1 MRIAIIGAGVGGV
14 SVLKYLH
21 KEKKLKAEITIFD
34 DKKYMGSGR
43 AFQYDDPELLMN
55 YPGNLISMKPNKQRD
70 FIDWIQKSNVNKEI
84 HLDEAENT
92 SANRYYSR
100 QLFGKYM
107 REHFEKFANKKNVS
121 IITDHARNVEF
132 IGQEYVV
139 STQNGT
145 YYFDAV
151 FLSPGQFGP
160 MDPYQL
166 EGTPGYYKWP
176 YPLHNIEIEPNKDYA
191 VIGTG
196 LSSVDIVRYF
206 IAHSTNKLAL
216 ISRDGKVQSVRGK
229 MQEVKF
235 KYITHKKLEKI
246 KVAHHGYI
254 PLEELVERFKKE
266 LDRLGLDVEKLRIN
280 RSNPVR
286 ALNFDLS
293 HPEEVGLMQSFVLEI
308 VHIASYIWPFMTRE
322 DKAAYRKHYAPILDD
337 YANPMP
343 EGTAEELLDALSSGR
358 VEIYSGITDIEYKY
372 NKFRIH
378 TKDKEL
384 RVHYVFNATGP
395 AKAYKDATEPN
406 PLIENLVNQ
415 DLLIEH
421 PDGGFYV
428 TPIRNQVIMRDG
440 VMSRFFML
448 GQKTSGVNYLDNG
461 IMELID
467 EAKRTVK
474 ALAEE
479 EGLDV

>member
-14 SVLKYLH
+14 SVLKYLQ
-21 KEKKLKAEITIFD
+21 KEKKLKAEITVFD
-34 DKKYMGSGR
+34 DKKYMGNGR

-55 YPGNLISMKPNKQRD
+55 YPGNLISMKPNKQHD
-70 FIDWIQKSNVNKEI
+70 FIDWIQKSDVDKEV
-84 HLDEAENT
+84 HLDEAENA
-92 SANRYYSR
+92 SGNRYYSR

-107 REHFEKFANKKNVS
+107 KEHFEKFANKNNVS

-132 IGQEYVV
+132 IGQEYIV
-139 STQNGT
+139 STQDEK

-229 MQEVKF
+229 MQQVKF
-235 KYITHKKLEKI
+235 KSITHKKLEKI
-246 KVAHHGYI
+246 KAAHQGYI
-254 PLEELVERFKKE
+254 PLEELVDRFKKE
-266 LDRLGLDVEKLRIN
+266 FDRLGIDLEKMRIN

-286 ALNFDLS
+286 ALSFDLS
-293 HPEEVGLMQSFVLEI
+293 HPEEVGLMQSVVLEI

-322 DKAAYRKHYAPILDD
+322 DKAVYRRQYAPMLAD

-343 EGTAEELLDALSSGR
+343 EGTAEELLEALSSGH

-372 NKFRIH
+372 NKFRIY

-395 AKAYKDATEPN
+395 AKAYKGATEPN

-415 DLLIEH
+415 ELLIEH

-428 TPIRNQVIMRDG
+428 TPIDNQVIGKHG
-440 VMSRFFML
+440 VMPTFFML

-467 EAKRTVK
+467 EARRTVRV
-474 ALAEE
+474 LAEQQ
-479 EGLDV
+479 EG

>member
-14 SVLKYLH
+14 SVLKYLQ
-21 KEKKLKAEITIFD
+21 KEKKLKAEITVFD
-34 DKKYMGSGR
+34 DKKYMGNGR

-55 YPGNLISMKPNKQRD
+55 YPGNLISMKPNKQHD
-70 FIDWIQKSNVNKEI
+70 FIDWIQKSDVDKEV
-84 HLDEAENT
+84 HLDEAENA
-92 SANRYYSR
+92 SGNQYYSR

-107 REHFEKFANKKNVS
+107 QEHFEKFANKKNVS

-132 IGQEYVV
+132 IGQEYIV
-139 STQNGT
+139 STQDEK

-160 MDPYQL
+160 MNPYQL

-176 YPLHNIEIEPNKDYA
+176 YPLHNVEIEPNKDYA

-235 KYITHKKLEKI
+235 KSITHKKLEKI
-246 KVAHHGYI
+246 KAAHQGYI
-254 PLEELVERFKKE
+254 PLEELVNRFKKE
-266 LDRLGLDVEKLRIN
+266 FDRLGINLEKLRIN

-293 HPEEVGLMQSFVLEI
+293 HPEEVGLMQSVVLEF

-322 DKAAYRKHYAPILDD
+322 DKAVYRRQYAPILAD

-343 EGTAEELLDALSSGR
+343 EGTAEELLEALLSGR

-378 TKDKEL
+378 MKDKEL

-415 DLLIEH
+415 ELLIEH

-428 TPIRNQVIMRDG
+428 TPIDNQVIGKHG
-440 VMSRFFML
+440 VMQTFFML

-467 EAKRTVK
+467 EARRTVRV
-474 ALAEE
+474 LAEQQ
-479 EGLDV
+479 EG

>member
-14 SVLKYLH
+14 SVLKYLQ
-21 KEKKLKAEITIFD
+21 KEKKLKAEITVFD
-34 DKKYMGSGR
+34 DKKYMGNGR

-55 YPGNLISMKPNKQRD
+55 YPGNLISMKPNKQQD
-70 FIDWIQKSNVNKEI
+70 FINWIQKSDVDKEV
-84 HLDEAENT
+84 HLDEAENA
-92 SANRYYSR
+92 SGNQYYSR

-107 REHFEKFANKKNVS
+107 QEHFEKFANKKNVS

-132 IGQEYVV
+132 IGQEYIV
-139 STQNGT
+139 STQDEK

-235 KYITHKKLEKI
+235 KSITYKKLEKI
-246 KVAHHGYI
+246 KAAHQGYI
-254 PLEELVERFKKE
+254 PLEELVDRFKKE
-266 LDRLGLDVEKLRIN
+266 FNRLGIDLEKLRIN

-293 HPEEVGLMQSFVLEI
+293 HPEEVGLMQSVVLEI

-322 DKAAYRKHYAPILDD
+322 DKAVYRRQYAPMLAD

-343 EGTAEELLDALSSGR
+343 EGTAEELLEALSRGR

-372 NKFRIH
+372 NKFRIY

-415 DLLIEH
+415 ELLIEH

-428 TPIRNQVIMRDG
+428 TPIDNQVIGKHG
-440 VMSRFFML
+440 VMQTFFML

-467 EAKRTVK
+467 EARRTVRV
-474 ALAEE
+474 LAEQQ
-479 EGLDV
+479 EG

>member
-14 SVLKYLH
+14 SVLKYLQ
-21 KEKKLKAEITIFD
+21 KEKKLKAEITVFD
-34 DKKYMGSGR
+34 DKKYMGNGR

-55 YPGNLISMKPNKQRD
+55 YPGNLISMKPNKQHD
-70 FIDWIQKSNVNKEI
+70 FIDWIQKSDVDKEV
-84 HLDEAENT
+84 HLDEAENA
-92 SANRYYSR
+92 SGNQYYSR

-107 REHFEKFANKKNVS
+107 QEHFEKFANKKNVS

-132 IGQEYVV
+132 IGQEYIV
-139 STQNGT
+139 STQDEK

-206 IAHSTNKLAL
+206 IAHSTNKLSL

-229 MQEVKF
+229 MQQVKF
-235 KYITHKKLEKI
+235 KSITHKKLEKI
-246 KVAHHGYI
+246 KAAHQGYI
-254 PLEELVERFKKE
+254 PLEELVDRFKKE
-266 LDRLGLDVEKLRIN
+266 FDRLGIDLEKLRIN

-286 ALNFDLS
+286 ALSFDLS
-293 HPEEVGLMQSFVLEI
+293 HPEEVGLMQSVVLEI

-322 DKAAYRKHYAPILDD
+322 DKALYRRQYAPMLAD

-343 EGTAEELLDALSSGR
+343 EGTAEELLEALSSGR

-372 NKFRIH
+372 NKFRIY

-415 DLLIEH
+415 ELLIEH

-428 TPIRNQVIMRDG
+428 TPIDNQVIGKHG
-440 VMSRFFML
+440 VMPTFFML

-467 EAKRTVK
+467 EARRTVRV
-474 ALAEE
+474 LAEQQ
-479 EGLDV
+479 EG

>member
-14 SVLKYLH
+14 SVLKYLQ
-21 KEKKLKAEITIFD
+21 KEKKLKAEITVFD
-34 DKKYMGSGR
+34 DKKYMGNGR

-55 YPGNLISMKPNKQRD
+55 YPGNLISMKPNKQHD
-70 FIDWIQKSNVNKEI
+70 FIDWIQKSDVDKEV
-84 HLDEAENT
+84 HLDEAENA
-92 SANRYYSR
+92 SGNQYYSR

-107 REHFEKFANKKNVS
+107 QEHFEKFANKKNVS

-132 IGQEYVV
+132 IGQEYSV
-139 STQNGT
+139 STQDEK

-229 MQEVKF
+229 MQEVQF
-235 KYITHKKLEKI
+235 KSITHKKLEKI
-246 KVAHHGYI
+246 KAANQGYI
-254 PLEELVERFKKE
+254 PLEELVDRFKKE
-266 LDRLGLDVEKLRIN
+266 FDRLGIDLEKLRIN

-293 HPEEVGLMQSFVLEI
+293 HPKEVGLMQSVVLEI

-322 DKAAYRKHYAPILDD
+322 DKAVYRRQYAPILAD

-343 EGTAEELLDALSSGR
+343 EGTAEELLEALLSGR

-378 TKDKEL
+378 MKDKEL

-415 DLLIEH
+415 ELLIEH

-428 TPIRNQVIMRDG
+428 TPIDNQVIAKHG
-440 VMSRFFML
+440 VMQTFFML

-467 EAKRTVK
+467 EARRTVRV
-474 ALAEE
+474 LAEQQ
-479 EGLDV
+479 EG

>member
-14 SVLKYLH
+14 SVLKYLQ
-21 KEKKLKAEITIFD
+21 KEKKLKAEITVFD
-34 DKKYMGSGR
+34 DKKYMGNGR

-55 YPGNLISMKPNKQRD
+55 YPGNLISMKPNKQHD
-70 FIDWIQKSNVNKEI
+70 FIDWIQKSDVDKEV
-84 HLDEAENT
+84 HLDEAENA
-92 SANRYYSR
+92 SGNQYYSR

-107 REHFEKFANKKNVS
+107 QEHFEKFANKKNVS

-132 IGQEYVV
+132 IGQEYIV
-139 STQNGT
+139 STQDEK

-235 KYITHKKLEKI
+235 KSITHKKLEKI
-246 KVAHHGYI
+246 KAEHQGYI
-254 PLEELVERFKKE
+254 PLEELVNRFKKE
-266 LDRLGLDVEKLRIN
+266 FDRLGINLEKLRIN

-293 HPEEVGLMQSFVLEI
+293 HPEEVGLMQSVVLEI

-322 DKAAYRKHYAPILDD
+322 DKAVYRRQYAPILAD

-343 EGTAEELLDALSSGR
+343 EGTAEELLEALLSGR

-378 TKDKEL
+378 MKDKEL
-384 RVHYVFNATGP
+384 RVHYVLNATGP

-415 DLLIEH
+415 ELLIEH

-428 TPIRNQVIMRDG
+428 TPIDNQVIGKHG
-440 VMSRFFML
+440 VMQTFFML

-467 EAKRTVK
+467 EARRTVRV
-474 ALAEE
+474 LAEQQ
-479 EGLDV
+479 EG

>member
-14 SVLKYLH
+14 SVLKYLQ
-21 KEKKLKAEITIFD
+21 KEKKLKAKITVFD
-34 DKKYMGSGR
+34 DKKYMGNGR

-55 YPGNLISMKPNKQRD
+55 YPGNLISMKPNKQQD
-70 FIDWIQKSNVNKEI
+70 FIDWIQKSDVYKEV
-84 HLDEAENT
+84 HLDEAENA
-92 SANRYYSR
+92 SGNQYYSR

-107 REHFEKFANKKNVS
+107 QEHFEKFANNKNVS

-132 IGQEYVV
+132 IGQEYIV
-139 STQNGT
+139 STQDEK

-235 KYITHKKLEKI
+235 KSITHKKLEKI
-246 KVAHHGYI
+246 KAAHQGYI
-254 PLEELVERFKKE
+254 PLEELVDRFKKE
-266 LDRLGLDVEKLRIN
+266 FNRLGIDLEKLRIN

-286 ALNFDLS
+286 ALSFDLS
-293 HPEEVGLMQSFVLEI
+293 HPEEVGLMQSVVLEI

-322 DKAAYRKHYAPILDD
+322 DKAVYRRKYAPMLAD

-343 EGTAEELLDALSSGR
+343 EGTAEELLEALSSGR

-372 NKFRIH
+372 NKFRIY

-415 DLLIEH
+415 ELLIEH

-428 TPIRNQVIMRDG
+428 TPIDNQVIGKHG
-440 VMSRFFML
+440 VMQTFFML

-467 EAKRTVK
+467 EARRTVRV
-474 ALAEE
+474 LAEE
-479 EGLDV
+479 QEG

>member
-14 SVLKYLH
+14 SVLKYLQ
-21 KEKKLKAEITIFD
+21 KEKKLKAEITVFD
-34 DKKYMGSGR
+34 DKKYMGNGR

-55 YPGNLISMKPNKQRD
+55 YPGNLISMKPNKQHD
-70 FIDWIQKSNVNKEI
+70 FIDWIQKSDVDKEV
-84 HLDEAENT
+84 HLDEAENA
-92 SANRYYSR
+92 SGNQYYSR

-107 REHFEKFANKKNVS
+107 QEHFEKFANKKNVS

-132 IGQEYVV
+132 IGQEYIV
-139 STQNGT
+139 STQDEK

-176 YPLHNIEIEPNKDYA
+176 YPLHNVEIEPNKDYA

-235 KYITHKKLEKI
+235 KSITHKKLEKI
-246 KVAHHGYI
+246 KAAHQGYI
-254 PLEELVERFKKE
+254 PLEALVDRFKKE
-266 LDRLGLDVEKLRIN
+266 FDRLGIDLEKLRIN

-293 HPEEVGLMQSFVLEI
+293 HPEEVGLMQSVVLEI

-322 DKAAYRKHYAPILDD
+322 DKAVYRRQYAPILAD

-343 EGTAEELLDALSSGR
+343 EGTAEELLEALLSGR

-378 TKDKEL
+378 MKDKEL
-384 RVHYVFNATGP
+384 RVHYVLNATGP

-415 DLLIEH
+415 ELLIEH

-428 TPIRNQVIMRDG
+428 TPIDNQVIGKHG
-440 VMSRFFML
+440 VMQTFFML

-467 EAKRTVK
+467 EARRTVRV
-474 ALAEE
+474 LAEQQ
-479 EGLDV
+479 EG

>member
-14 SVLKYLH
+14 SVLKYLQ
-21 KEKKLKAEITIFD
+21 KEKKLKAEITVFD
-34 DKKYMGSGR
+34 DKKYMGNGR

-55 YPGNLISMKPNKQRD
+55 YPGNLISMKPNKQHD
-70 FIDWIQKSNVNKEI
+70 FIDWIQKSDVDKEV
-84 HLDEAENT
+84 HLDEAENA
-92 SANRYYSR
+92 SGNRYYSR

-107 REHFEKFANKKNVS
+107 KEHFEKFANKKNVS

-132 IGQEYVV
+132 IGQEYIV
-139 STQNGT
+139 STQDEK

-160 MDPYQL
+160 VDPYQL
-166 EGTPGYYKWP
+166 EGTTGYYKWP
-176 YPLHNIEIEPNKDYA
+176 YPLHNIEIERNKDYA

-229 MQEVKF
+229 MQQVKF
-235 KYITHKKLEKI
+235 KSITHKKLEKI
-246 KVAHHGYI
+246 KAAHQGYI
-254 PLEELVERFKKE
+254 PLEELVDRFKKE
-266 LDRLGLDVEKLRIN
+266 FDRLGIDLEKLRIN

-286 ALNFDLS
+286 ALSFDLS
-293 HPEEVGLMQSFVLEI
+293 HPEEVGLMQSVVLEI

-322 DKAAYRKHYAPILDD
+322 DKAVYHRQYAPMLAD

-343 EGTAEELLDALSSGR
+343 EGTAEELLEALSSGR

-372 NKFRIH
+372 NKFRIY

-415 DLLIEH
+415 ELLIEH

-428 TPIRNQVIMRDG
+428 TPIDNQVIGKHG
-440 VMSRFFML
+440 VMPTFFML

-467 EAKRTVK
+467 EARRTVRV
-474 ALAEE
+474 LAEQQ
-479 EGLDV
+479 EG

>member
-14 SVLKYLH
+14 SVLKYLQ
-21 KEKKLKAEITIFD
+21 KEKKLKAEITVFD
-34 DKKYMGSGR
+34 DKKYMGNGR

-55 YPGNLISMKPNKQRD
+55 YPGNLISMKPNKQHD
-70 FIDWIQKSNVNKEI
+70 FIDWIQKSDVDKEV
-84 HLDEAENT
+84 HLDEAENA
-92 SANRYYSR
+92 SGNRYYSR

-107 REHFEKFANKKNVS
+107 KEHFEKFANKKNVS

-132 IGQEYVV
+132 IGQEYIV
-139 STQNGT
+139 STQDEK

-235 KYITHKKLEKI
+235 KSITHKKLEKI
-246 KVAHHGYI
+246 KGAHQGYI
-254 PLEELVERFKKE
+254 PLEELVDRFKKE
-266 LDRLGLDVEKLRIN
+266 FDRLGIDLEKLRIN

-286 ALNFDLS
+286 ALSFDLS
-293 HPEEVGLMQSFVLEI
+293 HPEEVGLMQSVVLEI

-322 DKAAYRKHYAPILDD
+322 DKAVYRRQYAPMLAD

-343 EGTAEELLDALSSGR
+343 EGTAEELLEALSSGH
-358 VEIYSGITDIEYKY
+358 VEIYSGITDIKYKY
-372 NKFRIH
+372 NKFRIY

-395 AKAYKDATEPN
+395 AKAYKGATEPN

-415 DLLIEH
+415 ELLIEH

-428 TPIRNQVIMRDG
+428 TPIDNQVIGKHG
-440 VMSRFFML
+440 VMPTFFML

-467 EAKRTVK
+467 EARRTVRV
-474 ALAEE
+474 LAEQQ
-479 EGLDV
+479 EG

>member
-14 SVLKYLH
+14 SVLKYLQ
-21 KEKKLKAEITIFD
+21 KEKKLKAEITVFD
-34 DKKYMGSGR
+34 DKKYMGNGR

-55 YPGNLISMKPNKQRD
+55 YPGNLISMKPNKQQD
-70 FIDWIQKSNVNKEI
+70 FINWIQKSDVDKEV
-84 HLDEAENT
+84 HLDEAENA
-92 SANRYYSR
+92 SGNQYYSR

-107 REHFEKFANKKNVS
+107 QEHFEKFANKKNVS

-132 IGQEYVV
+132 IGQEYIV
-139 STQNGT
+139 STQDEK

-235 KYITHKKLEKI
+235 KSITYKKLEKI
-246 KVAHHGYI
+246 KAAHQGYI
-254 PLEELVERFKKE
+254 PLEELVDRFKKE
-266 LDRLGLDVEKLRIN
+266 FNRLGIDLEKLRIN

-293 HPEEVGLMQSFVLEI
+293 HPEEVGLMQSVVLEI

-322 DKAAYRKHYAPILDD
+322 DKAVYRRQYAPMLAD

-343 EGTAEELLDALSSGR
+343 EGTAEELLEALSSGR

-372 NKFRIH
+372 NKFRIY

-415 DLLIEH
+415 ELLIEH

-428 TPIRNQVIMRDG
+428 TPIDNQVIGKHG
-440 VMSRFFML
+440 VMQTFFML

-467 EAKRTVK
+467 EARRTVRV
-474 ALAEE
+474 LAEQQ
-479 EGLDV
+479 EG

>member
-14 SVLKYLH
+14 SVLKYLQ
-21 KEKKLKAEITIFD
+21 KEKKLKAEITVFD
-34 DKKYMGSGR
+34 DKKYMGNGR

-55 YPGNLISMKPNKQRD
+55 YPGNLISMKPNKQHD
-70 FIDWIQKSNVNKEI
+70 FIDWIQKSDVDKEV
-84 HLDEAENT
+84 HLDEAENA
-92 SANRYYSR
+92 SGNQYYSR

-107 REHFEKFANKKNVS
+107 QEHFEKFANKKNVS

-132 IGQEYVV
+132 IGQEYIV
-139 STQNGT
+139 STQDEK

-235 KYITHKKLEKI
+235 KSITHKKLEKI
-246 KVAHHGYI
+246 KAEHQGYI
-254 PLEELVERFKKE
+254 PLEELVNRFKKE
-266 LDRLGLDVEKLRIN
+266 FDRLGIDLEKLRIN

-293 HPEEVGLMQSFVLEI
+293 HPEEVGLMQSVVLEI

-322 DKAAYRKHYAPILDD
+322 DKAVYRRQYAPILAD

-343 EGTAEELLDALSSGR
+343 EGTAEELLEALLSGR

-378 TKDKEL
+378 MKDKEL

-395 AKAYKDATEPN
+395 AKAYKDATELN

-415 DLLIEH
+415 ELLIEH

-428 TPIRNQVIMRDG
+428 TPIDNQVIGKHG
-440 VMSRFFML
+440 VMQTFFML

-467 EAKRTVK
+467 EARRTVRV
-474 ALAEE
+474 LAEQQ
-479 EGLDV
+479 EG

>member
-14 SVLKYLH
+14 SVLKYLQ
-21 KEKKLKAEITIFD
+21 KEKKLKAEITVFD
-34 DKKYMGSGR
+34 DKKYMGNGR

-55 YPGNLISMKPNKQRD
+55 YPGNLISMKPNKQHD
-70 FIDWIQKSNVNKEI
+70 FIDWIQKSDVDKEV
-84 HLDEAENT
+84 HLDEAENA
-92 SANRYYSR
+92 SGNQYYSR

-107 REHFEKFANKKNVS
+107 QEHFEKFANKKNVS

-132 IGQEYVV
+132 IGQEYIV
-139 STQNGT
+139 STQDEK

-235 KYITHKKLEKI
+235 KSITHKKLEKI
-246 KVAHHGYI
+246 KAEHQGYI
-254 PLEELVERFKKE
+254 PLEELVNRFKKE
-266 LDRLGLDVEKLRIN
+266 FDRLGINLEKLRIN

-293 HPEEVGLMQSFVLEI
+293 HPEEVGLMQSVVLEI

-322 DKAAYRKHYAPILDD
+322 DKAVYRRQYAPILAD

-343 EGTAEELLDALSSGR
+343 EGTAEELLEALLSGR

-378 TKDKEL
+378 MKDKEL

-415 DLLIEH
+415 ELLIEH

-428 TPIRNQVIMRDG
+428 TPIDNQVIGKHG
-440 VMSRFFML
+440 VMQTFFML

-467 EAKRTVK
+467 EARRTVRV
-474 ALAEE
+474 LAEQQ
-479 EGLDV
+479 EG